1 MSCFGITH
9 AVNAGFILP
18 FIVFLFLAAFSV
30 NAQVTKVSGKVTDI
44 LTNEP
49 IPFAAVVFKGTTD
62 GGPTDF
68 DGKYDISTVKSSD
81 SIVFT
86 CVGYKRL
93 AFKIKKGQVQV
104 INIRL
109 AVNQNELAEIEVKA
123 GENPADILLRKIIAH
138 KDDNDKRELKSYQY
152 EVYNKVEFD
161 MANITEKFKKS
172 KVMKPFSFV
181 FEKIDSS
188 ETNEKP
194 FLPMFISENLSN
206 YYFKNN
212 PKKRKEIITA
222 SKVSGV
228 ANPSITQF
236 LGDMY
241 QSVNVYDNFIDV
253 FGKDFVSPISNIGL
267 LYYKYYL
274 TDSAFIDNYW
284 CYKMKYKP
292 RRSGDLTFVGDFW
305 VHDTTFAIKKIQ
317 MRLSEKSNINFIQD
331 IAYVQEFT
339 RVDNQQW
346 MTSKDLLVL
355 EFSPLKNSGG
365 MTMIGRKTTSYK
377 NQKVNEAIADS
388 VFAGPDDIVV
398 AENALD
404 YDSTFWANSRHD
416 SLSVREKGIY
426 QMVDTIQSLP
436 AFKSYIDFITI
447 FATGYKSVG
456 VVDLG
461 PLFSVI
467 SLNSVEGVRF
477 RVGGKTN
484 EKFSQKIQ
492 LNGYGAYGTRDGK
505 FKYSIGADYFFSKK
519 PRVLVGFQY
528 KDDIQ
533 QLGVSDNVFQS
544 DNIIRALFRRNPTDK
559 LTQTVLKK
567 VYFEKEWFDGLSNRI
582 TLLNGNLNPL
592 GVLSYEYYTNPEKT
606 ETREN
611 IIQSQI
617 GLYTRFL
624 LHEKFVYTKHGRTS
638 LGSVYPLIQTN
649 LTVGFKGVFKSDF
662 HYTKIDFKV
671 SDNMHVAPFGYGYY
685 SIEAGKA
692 WGVVPYPLL
701 FVHPGNETYFF
712 DYAAFNTMN
721 YYEFVSDIYFSVYY
735 AHHFDGF
742 FLDKIP
748 LIRKLKWREVASVRA
763 ITGALSPANR
773 NILVNPNV
781 FSNLTSPFIESG
793 VAVENILK
801 IFRVDFLWRMT
812 YINND
817 YKLLYAERFGSDATL
832 PSRFGIRVSMQII
845 F

>member
-1 MSCFGITH
+1 MT
-9 AVNAGFILP
+9 FILMML
-18 FIVFLFLAAFSV
+18 ISISAT
-30 NAQVTKVSGKVTDI
+30 AQVTKVTGKVTDI

-49 IPFAAVVFKGTTD
+49 IPFTAVVFKGTTD

-68 DGKYDISTVKSSD
+68 DGNYAISTVRSSD

-93 AFKIKKGQVQV
+93 AFKVKKGQTQV

-109 AVNQNELAEIEVKA
+109 SVNQNELTEIEVKA

-138 KDDNDKRELKSYQY
+138 KDENDKRELDSYQY

-161 MANITEKFKKS
+161 MANISEKFKKS
-172 KVMKPFSFV
+172 KVMKPFGFV
-181 FEKIDSS
+181 FERIDSS

-206 YYFKNN
+206 FYYKTS
-212 PKKRKEIITA
+212 PKQKQEIIYA

-236 LGDMY
+236 MGDMY
-241 QSVNVYDNFIDV
+241 QSINVYDNFIDV

-305 VHDTTFAIKKIQ
+305 VHDTTFAIKKMQ
-317 MRLSEKSNINFIQD
+317 LRLSEKSNINFIQD
-331 IAYVQEFT
+331 VALVEEFT
-339 RVDNQQW
+339 RVNDKNW
-346 MTSKDLLVL
+346 MPSKDLLVL
-355 EFSPLKNSGG
+355 EFAPLKNSGG

-377 NQKVNEAIADS
+377 NIKINASIPDS
-388 VFAGPDDIVV
+388 IFAGANDIIVS
-398 AENALD
+398 ETALEQ
-404 YDSTFWANSRHD
+404 DSGFWDTARHD
-416 SLSVREKGIY
+416 SLSTREKGIY

-436 AFKSYIDFITI
+436 VYKNYIDFITI
-447 FATGYKSVG
+447 FVTGYKSVG
-456 VVDLG
+456 IFDLG
-461 PLFSVI
+461 PLFTVLSY
-467 SLNSVEGVRF
+467 NSVEGARF

-484 EKFSQKIQ
+484 TKFSDKIQ
-492 LNGYGAYGTRDGK
+492 LNGYGAYGTKDGK
-505 FKYSIGADYFFSKK
+505 FKYSIGADYFFSKR

-559 LTQTVLKK
+559 LTQTILKK

-592 GVLSYEYYTNPEKT
+592 GILSYEYYTNPEKT
-606 ETREN
+606 ETRQN

-649 LTVGFKGVFKSDF
+649 FTVGFKGVFKSDF
-662 HYTKIDFKV
+662 SYYKLDFKV
-671 SDNMHVAPFGYGYY
+671 SDNVHVAPFGYGYY

-721 YYEFVSDIYFSVYY
+721 YYEFVSDVFVSVYY
-735 AHHFDGF
+735 AHHLDGF
-742 FLDKIP
+742 LLDKIP
-748 LIRKLKWREVASVRA
+748 LIRKLKWREVVSVRA
-763 ITGALSPANR
+763 VSGSLSAANR

-812 YINND
+812 YID
-817 YKLLYAERFGSDATL
+817 DSYKLLYAERFGSDASL
-832 PSRFGIRVSMQII
+832 PTRFGIRASMQII